1 MKHFVTTFF
10 LWVIAGLSVV
20 NAETLY
26 VTDKVLLG
34 VHQEPKVE
42 SLLLN
47 SIPSGTAVEV
57 VERYG
62 NFTKI
67 KQADGIQGW
76 VNSEYLIKDTPDI
89 VKLRQLVTKHDQ
101 LGTEHERLS
110 AKYNKASE
118 RLKSQRNELKK
129 KERELQIQQ
138 DELANARSS
147 INDLRQ
153 RNKMQTPAAMNAQ
166 LQKELDMGNKKIEL
180 LQERI
185 IQQKSELDA
194 QAIDLDTQELIVKIQ
209 NLEDENHM
217 LQTRINVAQANL
229 SGENIPSPEELAIIR
244 PKFPSWYWGLLAV
257 MIIIGFILGLI
268 SIDYF
273 YRKRH
278 GGFRI

>member
-1 MKHFVTTFF
+1 MNAMKHFVTTFF

-42 SLLLN
+42 SLLLK

-67 KQADGIQGW
+67 KQADGAQGW

-89 VKLRQLVTKHDQ
+89 VKLSQLVAKHEQ
-101 LGTEHERLS
+101 LG
-110 AKYNKASE
+110 AQYKKATKNLES
-118 RLKSQRNELKK
+118 LRNELKK

-138 DELANARSS
+138 DDLANARSS

-153 RNKMQTPAAMNAQ
+153 RNKMQTPDAMNAQ
-166 LQKELDMGNKKIEL
+166 LQKEFDVGNKKIEV
-180 LQERI
+180 LQGRI
-185 IQQKSELDA
+185 IQLKSELDA
-194 QAIDLDTQELIVKIQ
+194 QSIDLDMQELIVKIQ

-217 LQTRINVAQANL
+217 LQTRIDVAQANL
-229 SGENIPSPEELAIIR
+229 TGENIPSPEELAIIR

-268 SIDYF
+268 SFDYL